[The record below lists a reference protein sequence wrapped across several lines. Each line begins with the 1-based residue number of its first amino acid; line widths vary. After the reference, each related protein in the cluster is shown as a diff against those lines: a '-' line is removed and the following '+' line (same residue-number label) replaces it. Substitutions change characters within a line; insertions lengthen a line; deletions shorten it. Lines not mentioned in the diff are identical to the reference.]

1 MITRGPFKYNET
13 LMNIIG
19 TLILFLACV
28 KLYTLFYTETAM
40 SVEGFGVDMQKY
52 SVKTNIDLYDKF
64 YSEIYDELVY
74 SNIKNE
80 FEIGKLIETTK
91 PTSESLILDIG
102 SGTGHHVHELKT
114 AGFKKTIGVDR
125 SIDMIKR
132 ATAKYPNCKFYV
144 ADIMHI
150 TGFPFVP
157 STYTHLLCL
166 YFTYY
171 YMENKSQ
178 FLKNCF
184 TILKPGGYM
193 IIHIVD
199 RNQFDPILPSGN
211 PFNIIS
217 PQSYAPKRI
226 TETALM
232 FNGFNYTAKF
242 DLDKSSNTA
251 LFKETFKDMKTNKL
265 RVHNHMLYMEPISKT
280 LAIIKQTGFI
290 IKEQIDMMQC
300 AYDYQYLYVLY
311 KPA

>member
-1 MITRGPFKYNET
+1 MITNGPFKYNDT
-13 LMNIIG
+13 LINIVG
-19 TLILFLACV
+19 SLILFLTCI

-40 SVEGFGVDMQKY
+40 SVEGFGVDTQKY
-52 SVKTNIDLYDKF
+52 SVKTNLDLYDKF
-64 YSEIYDELVY
+64 YSSIYDELVY
-74 SNIKNE
+74 SDIKNE
-80 FEIGKLIETTK
+80 FEIGKIIETTK

-102 SGTGHHVHELKT
+102 CGTGHHVNDLKSS
-114 AGFKKTIGVDR
+114 GFKKTIGIDR
-125 SIDMIKR
+125 SVDMIKK

-171 YMENKSQ
+171 YMENKPQ

-184 TILKPGGYM
+184 TILKPGGCM
-193 IIHIVD
+193 IIHLVD

-217 PQSYAPKRI
+217 PQSYSPTRI
-226 TETALM
+226 TETALT
-232 FNGFNYTAKF
+232 FNGFDYTAKF
-242 DLDKSSNTA
+242 NLDKSSNTA
-251 LFKETFKDMKTNKL
+251 LFKETFKDMKTNKM
-265 RVHNHMLYMEPISKT
+265 RIHNHMLYMEPISNT
-280 LAIIKQTGFI
+280 LVMIKQSGFI
-290 IKEQIDMMQC
+290 IKEQIDMIQC